1 MDDIANASYTYDTV
15 YEQLTVS
22 PSVLQITTDYLFVRR
37 KLQDDGAVLETDM
50 GQDIALS
57 IVCDAY
63 AHDAESKKVQFVRV
77 HSISD
82 PEGNECG
89 ND

>member
-1 MDDIANASYTYDTV
+1 MQDIT
-15 YEQLTVS
+15 YEQTTVS

-37 KLQDDGAVLETDM
+37 KLQEDSADLDTEM

-63 AHDAESKKVQFVRV
+63 INEAAQRGIRIMRV
-77 HSISD
+77 SD
-82 PEGNECG
+82 GCNNG
-89 ND
+89 